1 MRMSYYPGCSLHST
15 AAEFSVSTEALFQ
28 ALGIELRELDD
39 WCCCGAT
46 SGHSLSNFLSH
57 ALPLHNLVLAEA
69 AGDDLLV
76 PCAAC
81 YNSLKNAQAF
91 MAGGSQEA
99 KELNRQVAQAQ
110 GREYQG
116 QVRVRHVIEVLADP
130 RVENLIKDRLKKSL
144 AGMPLAS
151 YYGCLLTRPP
161 KVASFETNPEQ
172 PQLMDRLLRVAGAL
186 PVSWSHKNECCGA
199 SLAIPQPKIVEGLVA
214 KIVAAARRA
223 GAVAIVTACP
233 LCQTNLD
240 SRQPAGEDCLP
251 VFFITEIMGLA
262 LGLNAT
268 PWLRKHL
275 IDPLPL
281 LHQQGLLAAS

>member
-1 MRMSYYPGCSLHST
+1 MRLSYYPGCSLHST
-15 AAEFSVSTEALFQ
+15 SAEFSASTEALFQ
-28 ALGIELRELDD
+28 ALGVELRELED

-46 SGHSLSNFLSH
+46 SGHSLSGYLSH

-81 YNSLKNAQAF
+81 YNSLKAAQTF
-91 MAGGSQEA
+91 MAAGGEEA
-99 KELNRQVAQAQ
+99 AGLNRQVAAAL

-116 QVRVRHVIEVLADP
+116 QVRVCHVIEVLADP
-130 RVENLIKDRLKKSL
+130 QVENLIKDRLKKSL

-161 KVASFETNPEQ
+161 KVASFEINPEQ
-172 PQLMDRLLRVAGAL
+172 PQLMDRLLRLAGAM

-199 SLAIPQPKIVEGLVA
+199 SLAIPQPRLVEGLVG

-223 GAVAIVTACP
+223 GAKAIVTACP

-240 SRQPAGEDCLP
+240 SRQVNEEEALP
-251 VFFITEIMGLA
+251 VFFITEIIGLA
-262 LGLNAT
+262 LGLNTT
-268 PWLRKHL
+268 PWLKKHL
-275 IDPLPL
+275 VDPRPL
-281 LHQQGLLAAS
+281 LQQQGRAVS

>member
-1 MRMSYYPGCSLHST
+1 MRLSYYPGCSLHST
-15 AAEFSVSTEALFQ
+15 AAEFSASTEDLFQ
-28 ALGIELRELDD
+28 ALGVELRELED

-46 SGHSLSNFLSH
+46 SGHSLSGYLSH

-81 YNSLKNAQAF
+81 YNSLKAAQTF
-91 MAGGSQEA
+91 MAAGGEEA
-99 KELNRQVAQAQ
+99 AGLNRQVAAAL

-130 RVENLIKDRLKKSL
+130 QVENLIKDRLKKSL

-161 KVASFETNPEQ
+161 KVASFEINPEQ
-172 PQLMDRLLRVAGAL
+172 PQLMDRLLRLAGAM

-199 SLAIPQPKIVEGLVA
+199 SLAIPQPRLVEGLVG

-223 GAVAIVTACP
+223 GAKAIVTACP

-240 SRQPAGEDCLP
+240 SRQVNEEEALP
-251 VFFITEIMGLA
+251 VFFITEIIGLA
-262 LGLNAT
+262 LGLNTT
-268 PWLRKHL
+268 PWLKKHL
-275 IDPLPL
+275 VDPRPL
-281 LHQQGLLAAS
+281 LQQQGRAVS